1 MKSAGSV
8 VLHRSDW
15 ICQDL
20 SSLSGQQIKRST
32 LPVVLCLPDCGDF
45 SPLRGT
51 LTPGD
56 ARLRTRSLSDDRIPA
71 RLLSLWAVSYI
82 KVSQRETSTKKKEK
96 ERPAKSRLI
105 SAAQKKNKI
114 KEEEEKHLRLP
125 EAALANC
132 SGASTQ

>member
-1 MKSAGSV
+1 MQVPWFFTAATGFVKICLHFQGSKLKDKHCLWFCV
-8 VLHRSDW
+8 SQTAVISLHSEG
-15 ICQDL
+15 L
-20 SSLSGQQIKRST
+20 SRRETRGFGLGASPT
-32 LPVVLCLPDCGDF
+32 TA
-45 SPLRGT
+45 SPLASCRCG
-51 LTPGD
+51 
-56 ARLRTRSLSDDRIPA
+56 LSA
-71 RLLSLWAVSYI
+71 
-82 KVSQRETSTKKKEK
+82 TSKCLKEKRVQKEKEK